1 MINQSDEIK
10 ARLDIVDII
19 RQYMPLKAAGGN
31 FTGRCPFHNEKTPS
45 FTVSPTKQVWYCFG
59 CGRGGDLFSF
69 IMEIEKLTFPE
80 AMRLLAPK
88 AGIVLR
94 QATGPA
100 ASERNRILDL
110 LDQAA
115 VYYHRFL
122 LERPEAQSARDY
134 LAKRELSEETWKSW
148 EIGYAPDSWDDV
160 VTYLKGKKFSEK
172 DIVAAGLAVRK
183 PETGRVYNRFRG
195 RIMFPICE
203 VNGNVIGFTG
213 RILPEFESR
222 DQQGKYINSPQ
233 TAVYDKSNVLF
244 GLDKARQSIREH
256 DLAILVEGQMDCV
269 TAHQAGFN
277 NVIASS
283 GTALTPEHV
292 LLLKR
297 STNRIAFAFDSDRA
311 GRQAL
316 DRGSEQALASEMET
330 LIIDIPEGKDPDE
343 AIRRNPQGWKDAVA
357 SARPVMEYYVAEVLE
372 SLDLS
377 QVSNRRAAAT
387 SLLPRISRIANN
399 IERDFW
405 LKKLTQAIDMD
416 ESLLREMLDK
426 IALPPLATATDLR
439 QDERVTPPSIIGREE
454 LLSEQLVALLLRFPG
469 FIESV
474 STRLS
479 IDQLVGSSNQALYKL
494 LVIYYNKN
502 IASSPDTADSA
513 RQNLDYKALR
523 HWLIDYG
530 QAQASDIQNLDR
542 LALLVEKNFFETTF
556 EQAEAIITSAIK
568 ELRQYYLTRRLKVV
582 TRLIAELETRPT
594 RLPEEESRLT
604 ELLNEFT
611 SLAEEIRQLSA

>member
-10 ARLDIVDII
+10 SRLDLVDII
-19 RQYMPLKAAGGN
+19 RQYTPLKAAGGN
-31 FTGRCPFHNEKTPS
+31 FIGRCPFHNEKTPS

-59 CGRGGDLFSF
+59 CGKGGDLFSF

-80 AMRLLAPK
+80 ALRLLAPK
-88 AGIVLR
+88 AGIVLK

-100 ASERNRILDL
+100 ASERNRVLDV

-115 VYYHRFL
+115 LYYHRVL

-134 LAKRELSEETWKSW
+134 LAKRELSEETWKHW
-148 EIGYAPDSWDDV
+148 EIGYAPDSWDDLI
-160 VTYLKGKKFSEK
+160 TFLKGKKCSDK

-203 VNGNVIGFTG
+203 INGNVVGFSG
-213 RILPEFESR
+213 RILPEFENR

-233 TAVYDKSNVLF
+233 TIVYDKSKVLF
-244 GLDKARQSIREH
+244 GLDKAKQVIR
-256 DLAILVEGQMDCV
+256 DQDMAILVEGQMDCV
-269 TAHQAGFN
+269 TAHQAGFE

-283 GTALTPEHV
+283 GTALTAEQV
-292 LLLKR
+292 ILLKR
-297 STNRIAFAFDSDRA
+297 SSNRVAFAFDTDRA

-316 DRGSEQALASEMET
+316 DRGSEQALGAEMET
-330 LIIDIPEGKDPDE
+330 FVIAVPEGKDPDE
-343 AIRRNPQGWKDAVA
+343 CIRRDPQAWKDAVA
-357 SARPVMEYYVAEVLE
+357 SARPIMEYYFSETFEA
-372 SLDLS
+372 LDVS
-377 QVSNRRAAAT
+377 NVSNRRLAAAQ
-387 SLLPRISRIANN
+387 LVPHIGRIANR
-399 IERDFW
+399 IEKDFW
-405 LKKLTQAIDMD
+405 IKKLAQAIDV
-416 ESLLREMLDK
+416 EEGTVREMLGK
-426 IALPPLATATDLR
+426 LQPSSVEQSAPAP
-439 QDERVTPPSIIGREE
+439 QPRVTPPSVIGREE
-454 LLSEQLVALLLRFPG
+454 LLSEQLIGLLLRFPG

-474 STRLS
+474 ANRLS
-479 IDQLVGSSNQALYKL
+479 LDQLVGSSNQALYKL
-494 LVIYYNKN
+494 LVIYYNKT
-502 IASSPDTADSA
+502 IASSPESADSA
-513 RQNLDYKALR
+513 RHTLDYKALR

-582 TRLIAELETRPT
+582 TRMIAELESRSTRQ
-594 RLPEEESRLT
+594 PEEEARLA

-611 SLAEEIRQLSA
+611 SLAEEMRNVSA